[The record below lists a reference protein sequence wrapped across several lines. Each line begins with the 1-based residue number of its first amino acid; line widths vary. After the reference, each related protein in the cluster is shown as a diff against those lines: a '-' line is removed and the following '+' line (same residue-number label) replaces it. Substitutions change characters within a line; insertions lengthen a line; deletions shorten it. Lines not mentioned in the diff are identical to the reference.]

1 MNLDLY
7 ELKSFSVLA
16 RELHFRRS
24 AEHLS
29 MSQPALS
36 KQIRRLEEKVG
47 GALFA
52 RTRRK
57 VTLTEAGRVLLPFAD
72 RLLKESESA
81 LTTTRDA
88 SKGCAGTLRI
98 GFGLATVSDILP
110 RTILRFSGKYPSI
123 KLQMCDMSTPSQ
135 LTALFEETLDLG
147 ILRLPI
153 ASAELETWPLIRE
166 RLVLAVPES
175 VEYGRRDKLSDLR
188 DTPFVLISRSASAT
202 FHDHAVSVCRGAGF
216 APNIVQEANETFTVL
231 NFVRAGLGVSLVQ
244 SAAARMKVPGVRF
257 QELGMRESEWI
268 IGLAWKQSCEK
279 RNLIL
284 KFVDTIRTVV
294 RAFPLSSRN
303 NKGRHNPQN
312 ENETFD

>member
-36 KQIRRLEEKVG
+36 KQIRRLEGKVG

-52 RTRRK
+52 RTRRR

-81 LTTTRDA
+81 LATARDA

-110 RTILRFSGKYPSI
+110 KTILRFSRKYPSV

-153 ASAELETWPLIRE
+153 ASPELETLPLIRE
-166 RLVLAVPES
+166 RLILAVPES
-175 VEYGRRDKLSDLR
+175 VDYGRRDRLSNLR
-188 DTPFVLISRSASAT
+188 DSPFVLISRSASAT
-202 FHDHAVSVCRGAGF
+202 FHDHAVSVCRCAGF
-216 APNIVQEANETFTVL
+216 TPTIVQEANETFTVL
-231 NFVRAGLGVSLVQ
+231 NFVRAGFGVSLVQ
-244 SAAARMKVPGVRF
+244 SAATRMQVPGVRF
-257 QELGMRESEWI
+257 HELRMRESEWA
-268 IGLAWKQSCEK
+268 IGLAWKRSCEK
-279 RNLIL
+279 RDLIL
-284 KFVDTIRTVV
+284 KFVETIRTVV
-294 RAFPLSSRN
+294 RTSPLPTRNTRASRRPA
-303 NKGRHNPQN
+303 K
-312 ENETFD
+312 

>member
-1 MNLDLY
+1 MYLDFH

-16 RELHFRRS
+16 RELHFRRA
-24 AEHLS
+24 AEQLS

-57 VTLTEAGRVLLPFAD
+57 VALTETGRVLLPMAN
-72 RLLKESESA
+72 RLLEESESA
-81 LTTTRDA
+81 LTVAREA
-88 SKGCAGTLRI
+88 SDGRAGTLRI
-98 GFGLATVSDILP
+98 GYGLAAVSDILP
-110 RTILRFSGKYPSI
+110 RTILRFSQKYPRI

-135 LTALFEETLDLG
+135 LTALLQETLDLG

-153 ASAELETWPLIRE
+153 ASAELDSLPLIRE
-166 RLVLAVPES
+166 RLLLAVPES
-175 VEYGRRDKLSDLR
+175 FQYGHRDKLSTLR

-202 FHDHAVSVCRGAGF
+202 FHDHAVSVCRCAGF
-216 APNIVQEANETFTVL
+216 APNVVQEASETFTIL

-257 QELGMRESEWI
+257 HELEMRESEWD
-268 IGLAWKQSCEK
+268 IGMAWKSVCEK
-279 RNLIL
+279 RDLIL
-284 KFVDTIRTVV
+284 KFIDTTRTVV
-294 RAFPLSSRN
+294 RASPLF
-303 NKGRHNPQN
+303 NKNRKGQA
-312 ENETFD
+312 